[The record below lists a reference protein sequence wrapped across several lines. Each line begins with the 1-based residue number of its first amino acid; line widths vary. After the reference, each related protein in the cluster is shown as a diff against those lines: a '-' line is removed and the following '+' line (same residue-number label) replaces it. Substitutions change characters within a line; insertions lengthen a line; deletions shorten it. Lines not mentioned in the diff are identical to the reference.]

1 MPQADP
7 PPSTLNHVR
16 TGPRGGGTVL
26 LLHSAGLDLTYW
38 DRQIEAL
45 SPDYDVVAVDLRG
58 HGRSAGPPPVWTFE
72 AEAAE
77 LAETIGGLG
86 VGPVHVVGVS
96 YGSMA
101 AQWLAVTAPGWV
113 RSLTLIGAAA
123 TFNDPARAALRAR
136 GAAVAAGGM
145 AAALGS
151 IAGWLSAE
159 TRARRPDLVERITK
173 TLLAD
178 DAAAYAGL
186 WPRVAG
192 LDLLG
197 RLAGVRCPTLAVVC
211 EADASTPPAAAAAM
225 VERIAGARRV
235 VLPGGAH
242 LAHLEAPAAV
252 NATLREFLA
261 TVA

>member
-1 MPQADP
+1 MTDP
-7 PPSTLNHVR
+7 ALNHVR

-38 DRQIEAL
+38 DGQIEAL
-45 SPDYDVVAVDLRG
+45 SPAYDVVAVDLRG
-58 HGRSAGPPPVWTFE
+58 HGRSAAPPPGWTFE

-77 LAETIGGLG
+77 LADVVGGLG
-86 VGPVHVVGVS
+86 TGPVHVVGVS
-96 YGSMA
+96 YGSMVG
-101 AQWLAVTAPGWV
+101 QWLAVTAPDRV
-113 RSLTLIGAAA
+113 RSLALIGAAA
-123 TFNDPARAALRAR
+123 TFADPARAALRAR

-151 IAGWLSAE
+151 IEQWLSAQ

-178 DAAAYAGL
+178 DAAAYAAI

-192 LDLLG
+192 LDLLD
-197 RLAGVRCPTLAVVC
+197 RLAGIRCPTVAVVC
-211 EADASTPPAAAAAM
+211 EADASTPPPAAAAI
-225 VERIAGARRV
+225 VERVAGARRV

-252 NATLREFLA
+252 NVVLREFLA
-261 TVA
+261 TVD